1 MKLQMNL
8 NCKKTAHLRAI
19 CECKSLYE
27 KEIDLSVSI
36 LIFIISRFNLDISFV
51 PVSQNVSI
59 SPFVIKNLI
68 NEKDFK

>member
-1 MKLQMNL
+1 MQVPMKEN
-8 NCKKTAHLRAI
+8 
-19 CECKSLYE
+19 
-27 KEIDLSVSI
+27 DLSVSI

-68 NEKDFK
+68 NEKDIK